1 MDKNEIGIYIHIPFC
16 MKKCFYCDFVSYA
29 NKEDMIEKYI
39 KALEKE
45 IKIKA
50 EENKLL
56 KINTIY
62 IGGGTPS
69 FIDSKHIVYIINAI
83 KESFNVKENAEITI
97 EVNPRTVTKNKLEDY
112 IKCGINRISIGLQT
126 TNNELLKQI
135 GRIHTYEQFLE
146 TYNLIRMVGFNNI
159 NVDLM
164 LALPNQTIKDLEDS
178 LNKVI
183 MLKPEHISVY
193 SLILEEKTKLYDLV
207 ESGKLELL
215 DESIERNMYWK
226 VKNILE
232 QNGYKHYEI
241 SNFAK
246 QGYESKHN
254 LNCWNQEEYLG
265 MGLAAHSYLNNK
277 RYSNTENLE
286 QYINK
291 LLEKEGTKND
301 IVTIHEEQTLEDK
314 QKEYML
320 LGLRKIEGIKISDFK
335 NKFVQNPIYIFRKEL
350 DKLVKEDLIQV
361 EDNNIKLTKK
371 GLDLANLVFEEFV

>member
-1 MDKNEIGIYIHIPFC
+1 MDKNEIGVYIHIPFC

-97 EVNPRTVTKNKLEDY
+97 EVNPGTVTKNKLEDY

-193 SLILEEKTKLYDLV
+193 SLILEEKTKLYGLV

-265 MGLAAHSYLNNK
+265 MGVAAHSYLNNK

-291 LLEKEGTKND
+291 LLDEEGIKND
-301 IVTIHEEQTLEDK
+301 IVTVHEEQTLEDK

-320 LGLRKIEGIKISDFK
+320 LGLRKIEGVKISDFK

>member
-97 EVNPRTVTKNKLEDY
+97 EVNPGTVTKNKLEDY

-246 QGYESKHN
+246 EGYESKHN

-265 MGLAAHSYLNNK
+265 MGVAAHSYLNNK

-291 LLEKEGTKND
+291 LLDEEGIKND
-301 IVTIHEEQTLEDK
+301 IVTVHEEQTLEDK

>member
-97 EVNPRTVTKNKLEDY
+97 EVNPGTVTKNKLEDY

-135 GRIHTYEQFLE
+135 GRIHKYEQFLE

-265 MGLAAHSYLNNK
+265 MGVAAHSYLNNK

-291 LLEKEGTKND
+291 LLDEEGIKND
-301 IVTIHEEQTLEDK
+301 IVTVHEEQTLEDK

-320 LGLRKIEGIKISDFK
+320 LGLRKIEGVKISDFK
-335 NKFVQNPIYIFRKEL
+335 NKFVQNPIYVCRKEL

-361 EDNNIKLTKK
+361 EENNIKLTKK

>member
-1 MDKNEIGIYIHIPFC
+1 MDKNEIGVYIHIPFC

-29 NKEDMIEKYI
+29 NNEDMIEKYI

-265 MGLAAHSYLNNK
+265 MGVAAHSYLNNK

-291 LLEKEGTKND
+291 LLDEEGIKND
-301 IVTIHEEQTLEDK
+301 IVTVHEEQTLEDK